1 MATVTIT
8 ITDAPGGGGAM
19 FVVESKPDIPL
30 VDRLGTPD
38 VDKLTDAQTIA
49 IGAMMAICEQVKQPD
64 FRVFLR

>member
-38 VDKLTDAQTIA
+38 VDKLTDAQT
-49 IGAMMAICEQVKQPD
+49 MAICEQVKQPD